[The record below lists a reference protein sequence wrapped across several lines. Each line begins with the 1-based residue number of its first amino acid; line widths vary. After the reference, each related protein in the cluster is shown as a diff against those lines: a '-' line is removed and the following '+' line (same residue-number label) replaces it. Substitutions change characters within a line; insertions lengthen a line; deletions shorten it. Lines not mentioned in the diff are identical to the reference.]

1 MNSAENAAAVFEQ
14 RRPFLLGLAY
24 RILGSRTEAEDVVQE
39 LFIKWL
45 EADWASIATPAAW
58 LTTACTRHCID
69 LLRSAHASRVDY
81 IGTWLPEPIH
91 TTHQHSPEH
100 LHELASSLSTAFL
113 LLLERLTPKER
124 AAYLLYEI
132 FDLDYAQVAETIG
145 VQEAACRKLV
155 SRAKAGLGNGQI
167 RYQPEPARQD
177 QLLSAF
183 RSAIASGSTASLT
196 ALLAEDVELYAD
208 GGGKAS
214 AIRETLLGTNS
225 VLDFIGQSLH
235 AYWQTYEWLP
245 TQINGA
251 QGVII
256 KADGELV
263 ASLSFGFDAA
273 GQVNRIFIMRNPDK
287 LAGLEAGFD
296 VR

>member
-1 MNSAENAAAVFEQ
+1 M
-14 RRPFLLGLAY
+14 LGLAY
-24 RILGSRTEAEDVVQE
+24 RILSSRTEAEDVVQE

-45 EADWASIATPAAW
+45 EADRASITTPAAW

-69 LLRSAHASRVDY
+69 LLRSAHTSRVDY

-100 LHELASSLSTAFL
+100 MHELASSLSTAFL

-132 FDLDYAQVAETIG
+132 FDMDYAQVAEAIG

-155 SRAKAGLGNGQI
+155 SRAKAGLGSGQI

-177 QLLSAF
+177 QLLNAF
-183 RSAIASGSTASLT
+183 HSAIASGSTASLT
-196 ALLAEDVELYAD
+196 ALLAEDVELCAD

-214 AIRETLLGTNS
+214 AIRETLFGINS

-245 TQINGA
+245 TQINGG

-256 KADGELV
+256 KADGV
-263 ASLSFGFDAA
+263 ITASMTFDFDKA
-273 GQVNRIFIMRNPDK
+273 GRVNRIFIMRNPDK
-287 LAGLEAGFD
+287 LAGLETGLD